1 MITLRQLQ
9 DRDWSKRRAIYFT
22 FVELELSVSVSVSV
36 SVSLSLSLHKF
47 LNKQDSL
54 TLSKNDLGFKCKSCN
69 RQLPPLPIPK
79 KVSSLKRLWCILEQ

>member
-36 SVSLSLSLHKF
+36 SLSLHKF

-69 RQLPPLPIPK
+69 RQLPPPPIPK